1 MTGKNRHTH
10 HFNIPGLESDGYT
23 VEEIK
28 AIIYDG
34 LREAGVDPDRETTP
48 QSEMIDFGE
57 RLRDA
62 RQSELEA
69 A

>member
-28 AIIYDG
+28 AIIEGG
-34 LREAGVDPDRETTP
+34 LEEAGVEIKPSP
-48 QSEMIDFGE
+48 QAEIIDFGE
-57 RLRDA
+57 RLHQA

>member
-28 AIIYDG
+28 AIIDDG
-34 LREAGVDPDRETTP
+34 LREAGVDVETTP
-48 QSEMIDFGE
+48 QAEMIDFGE